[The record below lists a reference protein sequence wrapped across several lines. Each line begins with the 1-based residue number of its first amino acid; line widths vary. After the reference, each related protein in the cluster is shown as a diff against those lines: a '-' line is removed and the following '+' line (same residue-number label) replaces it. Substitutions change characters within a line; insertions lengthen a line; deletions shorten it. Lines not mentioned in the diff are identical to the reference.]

1 MSRTC
6 KCIRASKR
14 RYRGGRK
21 TRKGGANAQTMW
33 HTYQARKHTRRAK
46 ELANHI
52 WVLWKELGRSTRKA
66 ATSAGQAIGTLV

>member
-6 KCIRASKR
+6 KYNRVNR
-14 RYRGGRK
+14 TRQRGGRK
-21 TRKGGANAQTMW
+21 TRKGGMNAQTMW

>member
-1 MSRTC
+1 
-6 KCIRASKR
+6 
-14 RYRGGRK
+14 
-21 TRKGGANAQTMW
+21 MW